1 MSFMKSYGY
10 SYILGFS
17 VHSGIHCAVSEQEV
31 QVQIVRLCSRGGLVR
46 ITAAPEKSQK
56 NL

>member
-17 VHSGIHCAVSEQEV
+17 VHSGIHCAVSEPEV
-31 QVQIVRLCSRGGLVR
+31 QVQIVRLCSSGGLVR